1 VEVFIYLARLAE
13 RHAGVECPSDLLNR
27 GDEFIPATDYEG
39 RIMIFRRTAVML
51 LTVNADNESE
61 LAEDPDGEADNKGNR
76 VVRLGLEDGTSVR
89 GDLTY
94 WRPDGQRRVQDFLN
108 SSEAFIALREGNV
121 VHLVNR
127 DRIVSLSED

>member
-13 RHAGVECPSDLLNR
+13 RHAGIECPSDLLNR

-39 RIMIFRRTAVML
+39 RIMIFRRSAVML
-51 LTVNADNESE
+51 LTVDADNESL
-61 LAEDPDGEADNKGNR
+61 LAEDSDGEADKVSR
-76 VVRLGLEDGTSVR
+76 VVRLGLEDGTSVK

-108 SSEAFIALREGNV
+108 TSEAFIALREGNV